1 MKKILLF
8 AVAVLCSLV
17 ARADE
22 GMWLLK
28 LMEQQHLADSLRK
41 AGLQLPPSQLY
52 SETGPS
58 LKDVV
63 GIFGNGCTG
72 EVVSPDGL
80 IFTNNHCGFSYIHA
94 MSSVEKNYL
103 KDGFFAKSR
112 AEELPTPNLTFTF
125 VLAIEDVTAQVE
137 AEARRLGIDNYTRQS
152 YSFTSKMNSE
162 LRKNS
167 KYAKLKGIESTLLPF
182 FGGNQFYIIY
192 MQEYT
197 DVRLVADPPLN
208 VAQFGG
214 NSDNW
219 VWPRQNVDWC
229 AFRIYADK
237 NGQPAPYSPQ
247 NVPLKRKNYLRISSK
262 GIQEG
267 DYTMVMGFPGSTSRF
282 LTSEQVALR
291 VNSINQP
298 IVAAG
303 WPVLD
308 LYKKYMEKN
317 DSIRLVLEST
327 NMRLGN
333 VVKNYDGMIKAVRN
347 LKLIDEKRRE
357 EKRFQDFAR
366 QSGKPEYQTVVA
378 DINKLC
384 KTYQDSIFDD
394 NLLYATLGNIKYPA
408 SYRIMQQLLAALKA
422 NNRQDIQNSSKDL
435 LESYDKKLEDF
446 TKDYVIERT
455 RLLLPIWEKNCR
467 LPISRSL
474 QVGNPYELI
483 SQSIFASR
491 KKLETFLANPSAE
504 TLTADPI
511 YKMIKDIDELS
522 EKLEG
527 TKHFK
532 MAVQPLEKTYVR
544 GLEEMYNNSKAPD
557 ANFTLRM
564 TYGHVKAMKP
574 RDGVLYDWRTT
585 LKGMFEKEDSTN
597 IDYIVHPRMR
607 QLYEA
612 RDFGRYAREDGQ
624 LPTCFISNNDIT
636 GGNSGSPVMNAK
648 GELIGLAFDGNIE
661 ALSSDLKFDPE
672 LQRCINVDIRYV
684 LWILDKFGESKY
696 LFNEMEIH

>member
-1 MKKILLF
+1 MKKILLLT
-8 AVAVLCSLV
+8 VTVLCSLV
-17 ARADE
+17 GRADE

-28 LMEQQHLADSLRK
+28 LMEQQHLTDSLRK

-137 AEARRLGIDNYTRQS
+137 AEARRLGIDKYTRQS

-237 NGQPAPYSPQ
+237 NGQPAPYSPK
-247 NVPLKRKNYLRISSK
+247 NIPLKRKNYLRISSK
-262 GIQEG
+262 GVQEG

-317 DSIRLVLEST
+317 DSIRLVLESI

-333 VVKNYDGMIKAVRN
+333 MVKNYDGMIKAVRN

-378 DINKLC
+378 DINNLC

-408 SYRIMQQLLAALKA
+408 SYRIMQKLLAALKA
-422 NNRQDIQNSSKDL
+422 NNRQDIQNSSKAL

-455 RLLLPIWEKNCR
+455 LLLLPIWEKNCR

-474 QVGNPYELI
+474 QVGNLYELI

-491 KKLETFLANPSAE
+491 KKLETFAANPSIE
-504 TLTADPI
+504 TLTSDPI

-636 GGNSGSPVMNAK
+636 GGNSGSPIMNAK
-648 GELIGLAFDGNIE
+648 GELVGLAFDGNIE

-696 LFNEMEIH
+696 LFDEMEIH

>member
-8 AVAVLCSLV
+8 AMAVLCSLV

-125 VLAIEDVTAQVE
+125 VLAIEDVTVQVE
-137 AEARRLGIDNYTRQS
+137 AEARRLGIDKYTRQS

-162 LRKNS
+162 LRKKS

-237 NGQPAPYSPQ
+237 SGQPAPYSPQ

-333 VVKNYDGMIKAVRN
+333 MVKNYDGMIKAVRN

-357 EKRFQDFAR
+357 EKRFQDFAH

>member
-1 MKKILLF
+1 MKKVLLL

-52 SETGPS
+52 SETGSS

-112 AEELPTPNLTFTF
+112 AEELPTPDLTFTF

-137 AEARRLGIDNYTRQS
+137 AEARRLGIDKYTRQS
-152 YSFTSKMNSE
+152 YSFTSKMNNE

-333 VVKNYDGMIKAVRN
+333 MVKNYDGMIKAVRN
-347 LKLIDEKRRE
+347 LKLIDEKRHE
-357 EKRFQDFAR
+357 EKRFQDYAR

-422 NNRQDIQNSSKDL
+422 NNRQDIHNFSESL
-435 LESYDKKLEDF
+435 LKSYNDQIENF
-446 TKDYVIERT
+446 TTDYVIERT

-474 QVGNPYELI
+474 QVSNPYELI

-574 RDGVLYDWRTT
+574 RDGVFYDWRTT

-597 IDYIVHPRMR
+597 IDYIVHPRMH

>member
-28 LMEQQHLADSLRK
+28 FMEQQHLADSLRK

-137 AEARRLGIDNYTRQS
+137 AEARRLGIDKYTRQS
-152 YSFTSKMNSE
+152 YSFTSKMNNE
-162 LRKNS
+162 LRKKS

-237 NGQPAPYSPQ
+237 SGQPAPYSPQ

-333 VVKNYDGMIKAVRN
+333 MVKNYDGMIKAVRN
-347 LKLIDEKRRE
+347 LKLIDEKRHE

-378 DINKLC
+378 DINKFC

-422 NNRQDIQNSSKDL
+422 NNRQDIQNSSKAL

-455 RLLLPIWEKNCR
+455 LLLLPIWEKNCR

>member
-137 AEARRLGIDNYTRQS
+137 AEARRLGIDKYTRQS

-162 LRKNS
+162 LRKKS

-298 IVAAG
+298 IVVAG

-333 VVKNYDGMIKAVRN
+333 MVKNYDGMIKAVRN

-408 SYRIMQQLLAALKA
+408 SYRIMQKLLAALKA
-422 NNRQDIQNSSKDL
+422 NNRQDIHNFSESL
-435 LESYDKKLEDF
+435 LKSYNDQIENF
-446 TKDYVIERT
+446 TTDYVVERT

-467 LPISRSL
+467 LPISRNL

>member
-52 SETGPS
+52 SETGSS

-112 AEELPTPNLTFTF
+112 AEELPTPDLTFTF

-137 AEARRLGIDNYTRQS
+137 AEARRLGIDKYTRQS

-162 LRKNS
+162 LRKKS

-237 NGQPAPYSPQ
+237 SGQPAPYSPQ

-347 LKLIDEKRRE
+347 LKLIDEKRHE

-408 SYRIMQQLLAALKA
+408 SYRIMQQLLAALKT
-422 NNRQDIQNSSKDL
+422 NNRQDIHNFSESL
-435 LESYDKKLEDF
+435 LKSYNDQIENF
-446 TKDYVIERT
+446 TTDYVVERT

>member
-112 AEELPTPNLTFTF
+112 AEELPTSNLTFTF

-137 AEARRLGIDNYTRQS
+137 AEARRLGIDKYTRQS

-162 LRKNS
+162 LRKKS

-237 NGQPAPYSPQ
+237 SGQPAPYSPQ

-333 VVKNYDGMIKAVRN
+333 MVKNYDGMIKAVRN

-357 EKRFQDFAR
+357 EKRFQDFAH

-378 DINKLC
+378 DINNLC

-422 NNRQDIQNSSKDL
+422 NNRQDIHNFSESL
-435 LESYDKKLEDF
+435 LKSYNDQIENF
-446 TKDYVIERT
+446 TTDYVIERT

-474 QVGNPYELI
+474 QVSNPYELI

-511 YKMIKDIDELS
+511 YKMIKNIDELS

-574 RDGVLYDWRTT
+574 RDGVLYDWQTT

>member
-137 AEARRLGIDNYTRQS
+137 AEARRLGIDKYTRQS
-152 YSFTSKMNSE
+152 YSFTSKMNNE
-162 LRKNS
+162 LRKKS

-237 NGQPAPYSPQ
+237 SGQPAPYSPQ

-317 DSIRLVLEST
+317 DSIRLVLESI

-357 EKRFQDFAR
+357 EKRFQDFAH

-378 DINKLC
+378 DINNLC

-422 NNRQDIQNSSKDL
+422 NNRQDIHNFSESL
-435 LESYDKKLEDF
+435 LKSYNDQIENF
-446 TKDYVIERT
+446 TTDYVIERT

-474 QVGNPYELI
+474 QVSNPYELI

-511 YKMIKDIDELS
+511 YKMIKNIDELS

-696 LFNEMEIH
+696 LFDEMEIH

>member
-1 MKKILLF
+1 MKKILLL

-17 ARADE
+17 ARAYE

-52 SETGPS
+52 SETGSS

-94 MSSVEKNYL
+94 MSTVEKNYL
-103 KDGFFAKSR
+103 KEGFFAKSR

-137 AEARRLGIDNYTRQS
+137 AEARRLGIDKYTRQS

-162 LRKNS
+162 LRKKS

-333 VVKNYDGMIKAVRN
+333 MVKNYDGMIKAVRN
-347 LKLIDEKRRE
+347 LKLIDEKRHE

-455 RLLLPIWEKNCR
+455 RLLLPIWEKNRR
-467 LPISRSL
+467 LPISRNL

-574 RDGVLYDWRTT
+574 RDGVLYDWQTT

>member
-52 SETGPS
+52 SETGSS

-112 AEELPTPNLTFTF
+112 AEELPTPDLTFTF

-137 AEARRLGIDNYTRQS
+137 AEARRLGIDKYTRQS

-162 LRKNS
+162 LRKKS
-167 KYAKLKGIESTLLPF
+167 KYAKQKGIESTLLPF

-298 IVAAG
+298 IVMAG

-317 DSIRLVLEST
+317 DSIRLVLESI

-357 EKRFQDFAR
+357 EKRFQDFAH

-378 DINKLC
+378 DINNLC

-422 NNRQDIQNSSKDL
+422 NNRQDIHNFSESL
-435 LESYDKKLEDF
+435 LTSYNDQIENF
-446 TKDYVIERT
+446 TTDYVIERT

-474 QVGNPYELI
+474 QVSNPYELI

-511 YKMIKDIDELS
+511 YKMIKNIDELA

-527 TKHFK
+527 AKRFK
-532 MAVQPLEKTYVR
+532 TAIQPLEKTYVR

>member
-137 AEARRLGIDNYTRQS
+137 AEARRLGIDKYTRQS
-152 YSFTSKMNSE
+152 YSFTSKMNNE
-162 LRKNS
+162 LRKKS

-298 IVAAG
+298 IVVAG

-333 VVKNYDGMIKAVRN
+333 MVKNYDGMIKAVRN
-347 LKLIDEKRRE
+347 LKLIDEKRHE

>member
-137 AEARRLGIDNYTRQS
+137 SEARRLGIDKYTRQS
-152 YSFTSKMNSE
+152 YSFTSKMNNE
-162 LRKNS
+162 LRKKS

-237 NGQPAPYSPQ
+237 SGQPAPYSPQ

-333 VVKNYDGMIKAVRN
+333 MVKNYDGMIKAVRN
-347 LKLIDEKRRE
+347 LKLIDEKRHE

-408 SYRIMQQLLAALKA
+408 SYRIMQKLLAALKA
-422 NNRQDIQNSSKDL
+422 NNRQDIHNFSESL
-435 LESYDKKLEDF
+435 LKSYNDQIENF
-446 TKDYVIERT
+446 TTDYVVERT

-467 LPISRSL
+467 LPISRNL

>member
-94 MSSVEKNYL
+94 MSTVEKNYL

-112 AEELPTPNLTFTF
+112 AEELPTPDLTFTF

-137 AEARRLGIDNYTRQS
+137 AEARRLGIDKYTRQS

-162 LRKNS
+162 LRKKS

-237 NGQPAPYSPQ
+237 SGQPAPYSPQ

-333 VVKNYDGMIKAVRN
+333 MVKNYDGMIKAVRN

-357 EKRFQDFAR
+357 EKRFQDFAH

-467 LPISRSL
+467 LPISRNL

>member
-52 SETGPS
+52 SETGSS

-137 AEARRLGIDNYTRQS
+137 AEARRLGIDKYTRQS

-162 LRKNS
+162 LRKKS

-298 IVAAG
+298 IVVAG

-333 VVKNYDGMIKAVRN
+333 MVKNYDGMIKAVRN

-378 DINKLC
+378 DINNLC

-408 SYRIMQQLLAALKA
+408 SCRIMQQLLAALKA
-422 NNRQDIQNSSKDL
+422 NNRQDIHNFSESL
-435 LESYDKKLEDF
+435 LKSYNDQIENF
-446 TKDYVIERT
+446 TTDYVIERT

-474 QVGNPYELI
+474 QVSNPYELI

>member
-137 AEARRLGIDNYTRQS
+137 AEARRLGIDKYTRQS

-162 LRKNS
+162 LRKKS

-237 NGQPAPYSPQ
+237 SGQPAPYSPQ

-333 VVKNYDGMIKAVRN
+333 MVKNYDGMIKAVRN

-357 EKRFQDFAR
+357 EKRFQDFAH

-378 DINKLC
+378 DINNLC

-474 QVGNPYELI
+474 QVSNPYELI

-532 MAVQPLEKTYVR
+532 TAIQPLEKTYVR

>member
-137 AEARRLGIDNYTRQS
+137 AEARRLGIDKYTRQS

-162 LRKNS
+162 LRKKS

-237 NGQPAPYSPQ
+237 SGQPAPYSPQ
-247 NVPLKRKNYLRISSK
+247 NVPLKCKNYLRISSK

-333 VVKNYDGMIKAVRN
+333 MVKNYDGMIKAVRN

-357 EKRFQDFAR
+357 EKRFQDFAH

-422 NNRQDIQNSSKDL
+422 NNRQDIHNFSESL
-435 LESYDKKLEDF
+435 LKSYNDQIENF
-446 TKDYVIERT
+446 TTDYVIERT

-467 LPISRSL
+467 LPISRNL

-574 RDGVLYDWRTT
+574 RDGVLYDSRTT

>member
-1 MKKILLF
+1 MKKVLLL

-52 SETGPS
+52 SETGSS

-94 MSSVEKNYL
+94 MSTVEKNYL

-137 AEARRLGIDNYTRQS
+137 AEARRLGIDKYTRQS
-152 YSFTSKMNSE
+152 YSFTSKMNNE
-162 LRKNS
+162 LRKKS

-182 FGGNQFYIIY
+182 FGSNQFYIIY

-317 DSIRLVLEST
+317 DSIRLVLESI

-347 LKLIDEKRRE
+347 LKLIDEKRHE
-357 EKRFQDFAR
+357 EKHFQDFAR

-378 DINKLC
+378 DINNLC

-408 SYRIMQQLLAALKA
+408 SYRIMQKLLAALKA
-422 NNRQDIQNSSKDL
+422 NNHQDIQNNSKAL
-435 LESYDKKLEDF
+435 LESYDKQLEDF

-455 RLLLPIWEKNCR
+455 LLLLPIWEKNCR

-474 QVGNPYELI
+474 QVSNPYELI

-511 YKMIKDIDELS
+511 YKMIKNIDELA

-527 TKHFK
+527 AKRFK
-532 MAVQPLEKTYVR
+532 TAIQPLEKTYVR

-636 GGNSGSPVMNAK
+636 GGNSGSPVMNAN

-696 LFNEMEIH
+696 LFDEMEIH

>member
-1 MKKILLF
+1 MKKVLLL

-52 SETGPS
+52 SETGSS

-112 AEELPTPNLTFTF
+112 AEELPTPDLTFTF

-137 AEARRLGIDNYTRQS
+137 AEAHRLGIDKYTRQS
-152 YSFTSKMNSE
+152 YSFTSKMNNE

-333 VVKNYDGMIKAVRN
+333 MVKNYDGMIKAVRN
-347 LKLIDEKRRE
+347 LKLIDEKRHE
-357 EKRFQDFAR
+357 EKRFQDYAR

-422 NNRQDIQNSSKDL
+422 NNRQDIHNFSESL
-435 LESYDKKLEDF
+435 LKSYNDQIENF
-446 TKDYVIERT
+446 TTDYVIERT

-474 QVGNPYELI
+474 QVSNPYELI

-574 RDGVLYDWRTT
+574 RDGVFYDWRTT

>member
-1 MKKILLF
+1 
-8 AVAVLCSLV
+8 
-17 ARADE
+17 
-22 GMWLLK
+22 
-28 LMEQQHLADSLRK
+28 MEQQHLADSLRK

-52 SETGPS
+52 SETGSS

-94 MSSVEKNYL
+94 MSTVEKNYL
-103 KDGFFAKSR
+103 KEGFFAKSR

-137 AEARRLGIDNYTRQS
+137 AEARRLGIDKYTRQS

-162 LRKNS
+162 LRKKS

-333 VVKNYDGMIKAVRN
+333 MVKNYDGMIKAVRN
-347 LKLIDEKRRE
+347 LKLIDEKRHE

-455 RLLLPIWEKNCR
+455 RLLLPIWEKNRR
-467 LPISRSL
+467 LPISRNL

>member
-52 SETGPS
+52 SETGSS

-112 AEELPTPNLTFTF
+112 AEELPTPDLTFTF

-137 AEARRLGIDNYTRQS
+137 AEARRLGIDKYTRQS

-162 LRKNS
+162 LRKKS

-237 NGQPAPYSPQ
+237 SGQPAPYSPQ

-333 VVKNYDGMIKAVRN
+333 MVKNYDGMIKAVRN
-347 LKLIDEKRRE
+347 LKLIDEKRHE

-422 NNRQDIQNSSKDL
+422 NNRQDIHNFSESL
-435 LESYDKKLEDF
+435 LKSYNDQIENF
-446 TKDYVIERT
+446 TTDYVIERT

>member
-52 SETGPS
+52 SETGSS

-94 MSSVEKNYL
+94 MSTVEKNYL

-112 AEELPTPNLTFTF
+112 AEELPTPDLTFTF

-137 AEARRLGIDNYTRQS
+137 AEARRLGIDKYTRQS

-162 LRKNS
+162 LRKKS

-237 NGQPAPYSPQ
+237 SGQPAPYSPQ

-333 VVKNYDGMIKAVRN
+333 MVKNYDGMIKAVRN
-347 LKLIDEKRRE
+347 LKLIDEKRHE

-455 RLLLPIWEKNCR
+455 RLLLPIWEKNRR
-467 LPISRSL
+467 LPISRNL

>member
-137 AEARRLGIDNYTRQS
+137 AEARRLGIDKYTRQS

-162 LRKNS
+162 LRKKS

-237 NGQPAPYSPQ
+237 SGQPAPYSPQ

-333 VVKNYDGMIKAVRN
+333 MVKNYDGMIKAVRN
-347 LKLIDEKRRE
+347 LKLIDEKRHE
-357 EKRFQDFAR
+357 EKRFQDFAH

-422 NNRQDIQNSSKDL
+422 NNRQDIHNFSESL
-435 LESYDKKLEDF
+435 LKSYNDQIENF
-446 TKDYVIERT
+446 TTDYVIERT

-467 LPISRSL
+467 LPISRNL

>member
-52 SETGPS
+52 SETGSS

-137 AEARRLGIDNYTRQS
+137 AEARRLGIDKYTRQS

-162 LRKNS
+162 LRKKS

-298 IVAAG
+298 IVVAG

-333 VVKNYDGMIKAVRN
+333 MVKNYDGMIKAVRN

-378 DINKLC
+378 DINNLC

-422 NNRQDIQNSSKDL
+422 NNRQDIHNFSESL
-435 LESYDKKLEDF
+435 LKSYNDQIENF
-446 TKDYVIERT
+446 TTDYVIERT

-474 QVGNPYELI
+474 QVSNPYELI

>member
-52 SETGPS
+52 SETGSS

-137 AEARRLGIDNYTRQS
+137 AEARRLGIDKYTRQS
-152 YSFTSKMNSE
+152 YSFTSKINNE
-162 LRKNS
+162 LRKKS

-237 NGQPAPYSPQ
+237 SGQPAPYSPQ

-333 VVKNYDGMIKAVRN
+333 MVKNYDGMIKAVRN
-347 LKLIDEKRRE
+347 LKLIDEKRHE

-422 NNRQDIQNSSKDL
+422 NNRQDIHNFSESL
-435 LESYDKKLEDF
+435 LKSYNDQIENF
-446 TKDYVIERT
+446 TTDYVVERT

-467 LPISRSL
+467 LPISRNL

>member
-52 SETGPS
+52 SETGSS

-112 AEELPTPNLTFTF
+112 AEELPTPDLTFTF

-137 AEARRLGIDNYTRQS
+137 AEARRLGIDKYTRQS

-162 LRKNS
+162 LRKKS

-237 NGQPAPYSPQ
+237 SGQPAPYSPQ

-333 VVKNYDGMIKAVRN
+333 MVKNYDGMIKAVRN
-347 LKLIDEKRRE
+347 LKLIDEKRHE
-357 EKRFQDFAR
+357 EKRFQDFAH

-408 SYRIMQQLLAALKA
+408 SYRIMQQLLAALKT
-422 NNRQDIQNSSKDL
+422 NNRQDIHNFSESL

>member
-137 AEARRLGIDNYTRQS
+137 AEARRLGIDKYTRQS
-152 YSFTSKMNSE
+152 YSFTSKMNNE

-237 NGQPAPYSPQ
+237 SGQPAPYSPQ

-333 VVKNYDGMIKAVRN
+333 MVKNYDGMIKAVRN

-357 EKRFQDFAR
+357 EKRFQDFAH

-422 NNRQDIQNSSKDL
+422 NNRQDIQNSSKAL

-455 RLLLPIWEKNCR
+455 LLLLPIWEKNCR

>member
-112 AEELPTPNLTFTF
+112 AEELPTPDLTFTF

-137 AEARRLGIDNYTRQS
+137 AEARRLGIDKYTRQS

-162 LRKNS
+162 LRKKS

-237 NGQPAPYSPQ
+237 SGQPAPYSPQ

-333 VVKNYDGMIKAVRN
+333 MVKNYDGMIKAVRN

-357 EKRFQDFAR
+357 EKRFQDFAH

-422 NNRQDIQNSSKDL
+422 NNRQDIHNFSESL
-435 LESYDKKLEDF
+435 LKSYNDQIENF
-446 TKDYVIERT
+446 TTDYVIERT

-474 QVGNPYELI
+474 QVSNPYELI

>member
-52 SETGPS
+52 SETGSS

-112 AEELPTPNLTFTF
+112 AEELPTPDLTFTF

-137 AEARRLGIDNYTRQS
+137 AEARRLGIDKYTRQS
-152 YSFTSKMNSE
+152 YSFTSKMNNE

-317 DSIRLVLEST
+317 DSIRLVLESI

-347 LKLIDEKRRE
+347 LKLIDEKRHE

-422 NNRQDIQNSSKDL
+422 NNRQDIQNSSKAL

-455 RLLLPIWEKNCR
+455 LLLLPIWEKNCR

>member
-1 MKKILLF
+1 MKKILLL

-52 SETGPS
+52 SETGSS

-112 AEELPTPNLTFTF
+112 AEELPTPDLTFTF

-137 AEARRLGIDNYTRQS
+137 AEARRLGIDKYTRQS

-162 LRKNS
+162 LRKKS

-237 NGQPAPYSPQ
+237 SGQPAPYSPQ

-333 VVKNYDGMIKAVRN
+333 MVKNYDGMIKAVRN

-357 EKRFQDFAR
+357 EKRFQDFAH

-467 LPISRSL
+467 LPISRNL

-527 TKHFK
+527 AKRFK
-532 MAVQPLEKTYVR
+532 TAIQPLEKTYVR

>member
-137 AEARRLGIDNYTRQS
+137 AEARRLGIDKYTRQS
-152 YSFTSKMNSE
+152 YSFTSKMNNE
-162 LRKNS
+162 LRKKS

-237 NGQPAPYSPQ
+237 SGQPAPYSPQ

-333 VVKNYDGMIKAVRN
+333 MVKNYDGMIKAVRN
-347 LKLIDEKRRE
+347 LKLIDEKRHE
-357 EKRFQDFAR
+357 EKRFQDFAH

-474 QVGNPYELI
+474 QVSNPYELI

-491 KKLETFLANPSAE
+491 KKLETFLTNPSAE

-532 MAVQPLEKTYVR
+532 TAIQPLEKTYVR

>member
-52 SETGPS
+52 SETGSS

-137 AEARRLGIDNYTRQS
+137 AEARRLGIDKYTRQS

-162 LRKNS
+162 LRKKS

-298 IVAAG
+298 IVVAG

-333 VVKNYDGMIKAVRN
+333 MVKNYDGMIKAVRN

-378 DINKLC
+378 DINNLC

-422 NNRQDIQNSSKDL
+422 NNRQDIHNFSESL
-435 LESYDKKLEDF
+435 LKSYNDQIENF
-446 TKDYVIERT
+446 TTDYVIERT

>member
-52 SETGPS
+52 SETGSS

-125 VLAIEDVTAQVE
+125 ILAIEDVTAQVE
-137 AEARRLGIDNYTRQS
+137 AEARRLGIDKYTRQS
-152 YSFTSKMNSE
+152 YSFTSKMNNE

-317 DSIRLVLEST
+317 DSIRLVLESI

-357 EKRFQDFAR
+357 EKRFQDFAH

-378 DINKLC
+378 DINNLC

-422 NNRQDIQNSSKDL
+422 NNRQDIHNFSESL
-435 LESYDKKLEDF
+435 LKSYNDQIENF
-446 TKDYVIERT
+446 TTDYVIERT

-467 LPISRSL
+467 LPISRNL

>member
-137 AEARRLGIDNYTRQS
+137 AEARRLGIDKYTRQS
-152 YSFTSKMNSE
+152 YSFTSKMNNE
-162 LRKNS
+162 LRKKS

-237 NGQPAPYSPQ
+237 SGQPAPYSPQ

-333 VVKNYDGMIKAVRN
+333 MVKNYDGMIKAVRN
-347 LKLIDEKRRE
+347 LKLIDEKRHE
-357 EKRFQDFAR
+357 EKRFQDFAH

-474 QVGNPYELI
+474 QVSNPYELI

-532 MAVQPLEKTYVR
+532 TAIQPLEKTYVR

>member
-112 AEELPTPNLTFTF
+112 AEELPTPDLTFTF

-137 AEARRLGIDNYTRQS
+137 AEARRLGIDKYTRQS

-162 LRKNS
+162 LRKKS

-237 NGQPAPYSPQ
+237 SGQPAPYSPQ

-333 VVKNYDGMIKAVRN
+333 MVKNYDGMIKAVRN
-347 LKLIDEKRRE
+347 LKLIDEKRHE

-696 LFNEMEIH
+696 LFNEMEKH

>member
-137 AEARRLGIDNYTRQS
+137 AEARRLGIDKYTRQS
-152 YSFTSKMNSE
+152 YSFTSKMNNE
-162 LRKNS
+162 LRKKS

-237 NGQPAPYSPQ
+237 SGQPAPYSPQ

-333 VVKNYDGMIKAVRN
+333 MVKNYDGMIKAVRN
-347 LKLIDEKRRE
+347 LKLIDEKRHE
-357 EKRFQDFAR
+357 EKRFQDFAH

-455 RLLLPIWEKNCR
+455 RLLLPIWEKNRR
-467 LPISRSL
+467 LPISRNL

>member
-1 MKKILLF
+1 MKKILLL

-52 SETGPS
+52 SETGSS

-94 MSSVEKNYL
+94 MSTVEKNYL
-103 KDGFFAKSR
+103 KEGFFAKSR

-137 AEARRLGIDNYTRQS
+137 AEARRLGIDKYTRQS

-162 LRKNS
+162 LRKKS

-333 VVKNYDGMIKAVRN
+333 MVKNYDGMIKAVRN

-357 EKRFQDFAR
+357 EKRFQDFAH

-378 DINKLC
+378 DINNLC

-422 NNRQDIQNSSKDL
+422 NNRQDIHNFSESL
-435 LESYDKKLEDF
+435 LTSYNDQIENF
-446 TKDYVIERT
+446 TTDYVIERT

-474 QVGNPYELI
+474 QVSNPYELI

-696 LFNEMEIH
+696 LFNEMKIH

>member
-1 MKKILLF
+1 MKKILLLT
-8 AVAVLCSLV
+8 VTVLCSLV
-17 ARADE
+17 GRADE

-28 LMEQQHLADSLRK
+28 LMEQQHLTDSLRK

-137 AEARRLGIDNYTRQS
+137 AEARRLGIDKYTRQS
-152 YSFTSKMNSE
+152 YSFTSKMNNE
-162 LRKNS
+162 LRKKS

-237 NGQPAPYSPQ
+237 NGQPAPYSPK
-247 NVPLKRKNYLRISSK
+247 NIPLKRKNYLRISSK
-262 GIQEG
+262 GVQEG

-327 NMRLGN
+327 NMGLGN

-378 DINKLC
+378 DINNLC

-408 SYRIMQQLLAALKA
+408 SYRIMQKLLAALKA

-435 LESYDKKLEDF
+435 LESYDTQMKDF

-491 KKLETFLANPSAE
+491 KKLETFAANPSIE
-504 TLTADPI
+504 TLTSDPI

-636 GGNSGSPVMNAK
+636 GGNSGSPIMNAK
-648 GELIGLAFDGNIE
+648 GELVGLAFDGNIE

-696 LFNEMEIH
+696 LFDEMEIH

>member
-41 AGLQLPPSQLY
+41 AGLQLPPSLLY

-137 AEARRLGIDNYTRQS
+137 AEARRLGIDKYTRQS

-162 LRKNS
+162 LRKKS

-237 NGQPAPYSPQ
+237 SGQPAPYSPQ

-333 VVKNYDGMIKAVRN
+333 MVKNYDGMIKAVRN

-357 EKRFQDFAR
+357 EKRFQDFAH

-378 DINKLC
+378 DINNLC

-422 NNRQDIQNSSKDL
+422 NNRQDIQNSSKAL

>member
-112 AEELPTPNLTFTF
+112 AEELSTPDLTFTF

-137 AEARRLGIDNYTRQS
+137 AEARRLGIDKYTRQS

-162 LRKNS
+162 LRKKS

-237 NGQPAPYSPQ
+237 SGQPAPYSPQ

-333 VVKNYDGMIKAVRN
+333 MVKNYDGMIKAVRN

-357 EKRFQDFAR
+357 EKRFQDFAH

-467 LPISRSL
+467 LPISRNL

>member
-52 SETGPS
+52 SETGSS

-137 AEARRLGIDNYTRQS
+137 AEARRLGIDKYTRQS

-162 LRKNS
+162 LRKKS

-333 VVKNYDGMIKAVRN
+333 MVKNYDGMIKAVRN

-357 EKRFQDFAR
+357 EKRFQDFAH

-422 NNRQDIQNSSKDL
+422 NNRQDIHNFSESL
-435 LESYDKKLEDF
+435 LKSYNDQIENF
-446 TKDYVIERT
+446 TTDYVIERT

-467 LPISRSL
+467 LPISRNL